1 MQKTT
6 ATMKKRIRNMTVWFM
21 IGVVVLMGRLIW
33 VQFVRGNEYKTL
45 AAEQQTRDS
54 AITAKRGTIYDR
66 NMNVLAQSASAE
78 RVTINPQE
86 IEKVKNSEAVV
97 NALTSVLGV
106 KEDDVREKIAQTDR
120 QSVIIAKQV
129 EQSKADKLREMN
141 ITGIHFEED
150 AKRYYPYGSL
160 AAHVIGFTG
169 SDSQGLEGLENV
181 LDEELSG
188 VDGRIVVAKDVRNN
202 EMPFKYEE
210 YIEAQDGKGVVLTI
224 DETIQHYTE
233 KHLQQAYEE
242 NELASGGA
250 AIVMNPKTGEIL
262 AMAVVPSYD
271 LNEPRVITDQLMI
284 ESLEEMELED
294 EEYDKAYS
302 SAVTKMWRNKAVV
315 DSYEPGS
322 TFKTIV
328 AAAALEEGVASLNET
343 FTCTGVRHVANR
355 DIHCWKR
362 EGHGEE
368 TFELGVMNS
377 CNPMFME
384 LGARLGSET
393 FQKYFRAFGLT
404 ETTGFTIPGE
414 SSGTFHDSLS
424 SVDLATSSFGQ
435 TFTVTPLQMVSA
447 VSAVVNGGNLMK
459 PQIIKAYTDSEGKIT
474 KTFEPELVRSV
485 VSKSTSDTMRSILEQ
500 VVVNGT
506 GKGAYV
512 SGFRIGGKTG
522 TSEKLPR
529 NSGKYIASFV
539 GFAPVD
545 DPQIVCLLLLDEPTM
560 GATGGG
566 AIAAP
571 AVAKIMQDVLPY
583 LGYEPQYTEETAET
597 ISVNVPNIVGC
608 NSEEAT
614 QKLLEVGLLINLK
627 GNGTTISRQVP
638 AAGTKLHKNSSVIAY
653 TEENSQAA
661 TSVVPDVVGMT
672 YQNAKAAIEKANL
685 IIELDGGGNPARLN
699 EEYIAVSQSPE
710 ASAEVAEKTKIFVK
724 FVQRTSD

>member
-6 ATMKKRIRNMTVWFM
+6 ATMKKRIKNMTVWFM
-21 IGVVVLMGRLIW
+21 IGVVVLVGRLIW
-33 VQFVRGNEYKTL
+33 VQFIRGNEYKTL

-78 RVTINPQE
+78 RITINPQE
-86 IEKVKNSEAVV
+86 IQKVRNSDAVIK
-97 NALTSVLGV
+97 ALTSVLGV
-106 KEDDVREKIAQTDR
+106 KKSDVKDKISQTNR

-129 EQSKADKLREMN
+129 EQSKADKLREMK

-150 AKRYYPYGSL
+150 SKRYYPYGSL
-160 AAHVIGFTG
+160 ASQVIGFTG

-181 LDEELSG
+181 LDEQLSG
-188 VDGRIVVAKDVRNN
+188 IDGRIVVAKDVRNN
-202 EMPFKYEE
+202 EMPFKYEK

-242 NELASGGA
+242 NQLANGGA

-284 ESLEEMELED
+284 DRLEDMELED

-328 AAAALEEGVASLNET
+328 AATALEEGVASLEET
-343 FTCTGVRHVANR
+343 FNCTGVRHVANR
-355 DIHCWKR
+355 DIHCWKL

-384 LGARLGSET
+384 LGARLGGTT

-414 SSGTFHDSLS
+414 SSGSFHASLS

-459 PQIIKAYTDSEGKIT
+459 PQIIKAYTDPDGKVT

-485 VSKSTSDTMRSILEQ
+485 VSKNTSDTMRSILEQ

-545 DPQIVCLLLLDEPTM
+545 DPQVVCLLLLDEPTQ

-571 AVAKIMQDVLPY
+571 AVGKIMQDVLPY
-583 LGYEPQYTEETAET
+583 LGYEPQYTAETAET
-597 ISVNVPNIVGC
+597 ISVSVPNIIGC
-608 NSEEAT
+608 SAEEAT
-614 QKLLEVGLLINLK
+614 QKLLKVGLRINLK
-627 GNGTTISRQVP
+627 GSGTTINRQVP
-638 AAGTKLHKNSSVIAY
+638 VAGTKLHKNSSVIAY
-653 TEENSQAA
+653 TEGNAQVP

-685 IIELDGGGNPARLN
+685 IMELDGGGNPARFTD
-699 EEYIAVSQSPE
+699 EYIAVSQSPE
-710 ASAEVAEKTKIFVK
+710 ANAEVAEKTKIFVK
-724 FVQRTSD
+724 IVQRTSD